1 MTHSPMRFLARH
13 AAQRMRSAG
22 PLQWAAWGTTLTAG
36 VVGLLYGYAFG
47 VRLSGTLLGVVLA
60 VNGAALC
67 SMVADALLER
77 VARLR

>member
-1 MTHSPMRFLARH
+1 MHSPMLQLSRQ
-13 AAQRMRSAG
+13 AAQRVRTAG
-22 PLQWAAWGTTLTAG
+22 PLQWGAWVLTLAAG

-60 VNGAALC
+60 VNGAVLC

>member
-1 MTHSPMRFLARH
+1 MHSPMLHLSRQ
-13 AAQRMRSAG
+13 AALRIRGAG
-22 PLQWAAWGTTLTAG
+22 ALQWAAWLATLAAG

-60 VNGAALC
+60 VNGALLC

>member
-1 MTHSPMRFLARH
+1 MLQLSRQ
-13 AAQRMRSAG
+13 AALRIRRAG
-22 PLQWAAWGTTLTAG
+22 ALQWTAWLATLAAG
-36 VVGLLYGYAFG
+36 VVGLWYGWAFG

-60 VNGAALC
+60 VNGALLC

>member
-1 MTHSPMRFLARH
+1 MQSPLLHLARH
-13 AAQRMRSAG
+13 ASRRVRTAG
-22 PLQWAAWGTTLTAG
+22 PLQWAVWAATLAAG

-60 VNGAALC
+60 LNGAALC

>member
-1 MTHSPMRFLARH
+1 MQSPMLTLARH
-13 AAQRMRSAG
+13 ASRRVREAG
-22 PLQWAAWGTTLTAG
+22 PLQWAAWVATLAAG

-67 SMVADALLER
+67 TLVADALLER
-77 VARLR
+77 VARPR